1 MNTRKLLNLA
11 LTILLTPSIAWSAT
25 VSLPAAKDT
34 TIFSESTGN
43 GGGGSPGIFAGNNGS
58 GGIRRALIAFDLSGI
73 PAGSTIT
80 QSELKLYVGN
90 APGTSPAQTVSIFP
104 LTKNWGEGTTG
115 SSNPTLSGGG
125 SGAVAVS
132 PDATWANA
140 ATPSTA
146 WTTIG
151 GDFAGVASA
160 TVGSITTTTNTP
172 YTWSSAAMVTDVQGW
187 LDNPATNFGWILR
200 NASDA
205 GTQTVR
211 GFYSR
216 ESGTGASS
224 ALTTAFQPSLS
235 ITYVPEPASAVL
247 LLLAGQTL
255 LLRRQRSFAGIR

>member
-1 MNTRKLLNLA
+1 MNVRKLSALA

-25 VSLPAAKDT
+25 VALPASKDT
-34 TIFSESTGN
+34 SIFSESTSN
-43 GGGGSPGIFAGNNGS
+43 SGGGSPGIFAGNNGS
-58 GGIRRALIAFDLSGI
+58 GGIRRGLIAFDLSSI

-80 QSELKLYVGN
+80 QAELKLYVGN
-90 APGTSPAQTVSIFP
+90 APGSSPAQTVSIFP

-125 SGAVAVS
+125 GGAAAVA

-140 ATPSTA
+140 ATPSTPWA
-146 WTTIG
+146 TAG

-160 TVGSITTTTNTP
+160 SVGSITATTNTP
-172 YTWSSAAMVTDVQGW
+172 YIWSSAAMVTHVQGW

-205 GTQTVR
+205 GSQTVR

-247 LLLAGQTL
+247 LLFAGQML
-255 LLRRQRSFAGIR
+255 LLRRRSFAWAR